1 MVPWFIE
8 TNEFAFA
15 LWSTSLDRAKK
26 VKKRKKRRQER
37 KDKITQ

>member
-8 TNEFAFA
+8 INEFAFA

-26 VKKRKKRRQER
+26 VKKRKKE
-37 KDKITQ
+37 DKKEKTK